1 MTNERAV
8 VGLHGEDVLAV
19 RVGRP
24 AVAVRA
30 TDLHRHR
37 AHARLAVDDPPLELL
52 TWVGVGVGG
61 GGGLGLGAG

>member
-24 AVAVRA
+24 AVAVSA

-37 AHARLAVDDPPLELL
+37 ACARLTIDDAPLELL
-52 TWVGVGVGG
+52 TWLGAGLGL
-61 GGGLGLGAG
+61 GLGLGAG